1 MRESLSLFHYLSSD
15 IYSLQIALLM
25 ALRRYT
31 ASIDGTIPVPAL
43 LYDDEELLASQDG
56 VGIYDGLQKAPD
68 YQTGSV
74 HVSTHRLFFVHS
86 QNPTSHSFTMGLL
99 HVMRTN
105 YYAGLFKSSPK
116 VSLFLDADTALPLT
130 TTSGQRTEIF
140 ESWECEVCSHRNP
153 PGLSPA
159 AARICTLCGV
169 PRSAS
174 VGSTVPEA
182 SSQIQSLFSSLPESS
197 YTSLSSSSSPG
208 PPSPPSTNDDSDGI
222 VCPACTFLNHPSL
235 RVCEICTTLLPNVE
249 HAGSMRAKSA
259 PSTRPVSP
267 LGDNIDPANLLI
279 KLSFRKGGDK
289 PFYNVL
295 RRALK
300 SQAWEGKRIGHNAR
314 SGTSSL
320 AITSPN
326 YGPTPVAMRPS
337 GIDGIMR
344 NVEASAHVTQTDL
357 NDALKDL
364 EGLMMKAK
372 DLVHLAGE
380 LNEKLTASSTTTT
393 TSSSSTPGTQS
404 LSLFST
410 TTLVPS
416 TEPEEAKFIRSSLAQ
431 LGLQM
436 SNAPVTLDMIRDE
449 RRWVEELAREL
460 ARVLQGSP
468 DDIPGRKSVGIMKE
482 RGIVGLD
489 EVWGG
494 WNRARGVALIPP
506 STFLQVLPHLPA
518 YTSPPVRSR
527 VFKSG
532 LSVLHIPPYT
542 HASFTARIVGYLTM
556 SGMMT
561 TSQIAHEENITIG
574 LADEMIAAIEADGV
588 ICRDDEKSAIKGGG
602 SGTASEVRWSRNL
615 FLEYI
620 WDGQL

>member
-1 MRESLSLFHYLSSD
+1 MFHYLSSD

-380 LNEKLTASSTTTT
+380 LNEKLTASSTTST

-468 DDIPGRKSVGIMKE
+468 DDIPGQKSGGIMKE

>member
-1 MRESLSLFHYLSSD
+1 
-15 IYSLQIALLM
+15 M

-86 QNPTSHSFTMGLL
+86 QNPSSYSFTMDLL
-99 HVMRTN
+99 HVTRTN

-116 VSLFLDADTALPLT
+116 VSLFLDSDTALPSIT
-130 TTSGQRTEIF
+130 ISGQRTETF

-153 PGLSPA
+153 PGLSPT

-169 PRSAS
+169 PRNVSA
-174 VGSTVPEA
+174 GSTASEA
-182 SSQIQSLFSSLPESS
+182 SSQIQSLFSSIPESS
-197 YTSLSSSSSPG
+197 STSLSSSSSPG
-208 PPSPPSTNDDSDGI
+208 PPSPSSTNNDSDGI
-222 VCPACTFLNHPSL
+222 ACPACTFLNHPSL
-235 RVCEICTTLLPNVE
+235 RVCEICTTPLPNVE

-259 PSTRPVSP
+259 PSTRAVSP
-267 LGDNIDPANLLI
+267 MGDNTDPANLLI

-289 PFYNVL
+289 PFYNLL
-295 RRALK
+295 RRALR

-314 SGTSSL
+314 SRTSSL
-320 AITSPN
+320 AVASPN

-344 NVEASAHVTQTDL
+344 NVEASAHITQTDL

-393 TSSSSTPGTQS
+393 TSTLASPFSTTSSPSNSGTQ
-404 LSLFST
+404 LTSLFST

-468 DDIPGRKSVGIMKE
+468 DDIPGQKSAGIMKE

-518 YTSPPVRSR
+518 YTSPPIRSR

-532 LSVLHIPPYT
+532 LSVLHVPPYT
-542 HASFTARIVGYLTM
+542 HASFTARIVGYLAM
-556 SGMMT
+556 SGVMT
-561 TSQIAHEENITIG
+561 TSQIAYEENMTIG

-588 ICRDDEKSAIKGGG
+588 ICRDDERSAIKGGG